1 MKIEV
6 DFTGIPIL
14 YKVLNKQKR
23 LNIEVNGGTL
33 RDVMNALVRRY
44 GTPLKKALLDEKG
57 NIDMEIR
64 VVLNSGP
71 YLEENRMDVPLS
83 DGDLVAFRGAS

>member
-33 RDVMNALVRRY
+33 RDVMNALARRY

-57 NIDMEIR
+57 DIDMEIR
-64 VVLNSGP
+64 VILNSGP